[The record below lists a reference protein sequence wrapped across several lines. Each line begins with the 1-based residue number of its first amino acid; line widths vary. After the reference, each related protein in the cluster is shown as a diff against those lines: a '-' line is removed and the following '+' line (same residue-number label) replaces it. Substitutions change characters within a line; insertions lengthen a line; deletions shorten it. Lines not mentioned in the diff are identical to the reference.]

1 MILGSFWF
9 KNSLIYKTLYNDI
22 ANGDYKE
29 LHIDHMIDAALRRDM
44 QVLEVNIPDTAVIG
58 TPLEYELSKYSEI
71 VYRSFD
77 ES

>member
-1 MILGSFWF
+1 
-9 KNSLIYKTLYNDI
+9 
-22 ANGDYKE
+22 
-29 LHIDHMIDAALRRDM
+29 MIDAALRRDM